1 MNSGLRQPR
10 TGVVDGAG
18 GGTAA
23 REEDAGE
30 SDAGAA
36 WDALGAGAGE
46 DVGRGTVAGAA
57 TPPTGPSPQP
67 ATARKGIANTPASIL
82 RRIFPPATR
91 IRQNE
96 AEP

>member
-1 MNSGLRQPR
+1 VNSGLRQPR
-10 TGVVDGAG
+10 TGVVDGGVGVGATEREDG
-18 GGTAA
+18 VGT
-23 REEDAGE
+23 
-30 SDAGAA
+30 SDDDPLGAVVEGA
-36 WDALGAGAGE
+36 AGAGI
-46 DVGRGTVAGAA
+46 DAGAA

-67 ATARKGIANTPASIL
+67 VTTKKGIVNTTASIL

>member
-10 TGVVDGAG
+10 TGVVDGGVGVGATEGEDG
-18 GGTAA
+18 GGAT
-23 REEDAGE
+23 D
-30 SDAGAA
+30 D
-36 WDALGAGAGE
+36 DALGDVVVGVTGAGI
-46 DVGRGTVAGAA
+46 DAGAA

-67 ATARKGIANTPASIL
+67 ATTTMGIANTKASIL